1 MRLSIMSKLGRC
13 VLLTIAMMATIAVLP
28 AASAQAAK
36 GAGTGESAIFEGVE
50 IDLTDGWGEA
60 TACLIWEEIGVSEC
74 FRTEAQMDARIA
86 DLEAALAAPGLS
98 GGGMVAASSV
108 CAGYLRLYD
117 GTSYSG
123 AVLYLRDRF
132 QWLNLSNWGFDQR
145 TSSFK
150 IGPCSSYFADWS
162 NGGGD
167 WYPTSHTQAFDQSPS
182 MISGWNNDVSSV
194 YIN

>member
-1 MRLSIMSKLGRC
+1 M
-13 VLLTIAMMATIAVLP
+13 VATVALLP
-28 AASAQAAK
+28 ATGAFGAQSE
-36 GAGTGESAIFEGVE
+36 GTGATVMFEGVE
-50 IDLTDGWGEA
+50 IDLADGWGEA

-74 FRTEAQMDARIA
+74 FRTEAEMDARITE
-86 DLEAALAAPGLS
+86 LEATVTASEAF

-150 IGPCSSYFADWS
+150 VGPCSSYFADWS

-167 WYPTSHTQAFDQSPS
+167 WYPTGDTQAFDQSPS